1 MTVIICGLRK
11 SGFVRSA
18 GAAASPAGNVIL
30 TAIGTI
36 PLAVIVTPT
45 IVIASLTIIMVILTI
60 VFAAPT
66 IIIVLFTIVI
76 VALTIEN
83 VTLTIVIASPTIVIV
98 IFTIVIVSLTIVIVT
113 PTIVIATM
121 TIVRMAALVLKTLKI
136 AIFALFPGGWRAKRD
151 SSAFGLWPDWVEP
164 EARRYHR
171 IPLGGARVSS
181 PAAAS
186 PDLTAWDFLDADWTV
201 HALRLGQPRSE
212 CCTGNLSRTSH
223 SAL

>member
-76 VALTIEN
+76 VALTI
-83 VTLTIVIASPTIVIV
+83 
-98 IFTIVIVSLTIVIVT
+98 VIVT

-136 AIFALFPGGWRAKRD
+136 AIFALFPAGGGQKETAARSACGRIG
-151 SSAFGLWPDWVEP
+151 SSQ
-164 EARRYHR
+164 R
-171 IPLGGARVSS
+171 
-181 PAAAS
+181 
-186 PDLTAWDFLDADWTV
+186 LDATAAFHWGERGCP
-201 HALRLGQPRSE
+201 HPQQLRQ
-212 CCTGNLSRTSH
+212 T
-223 SAL
+223 